1 MGQTNEQVPVK
12 ILPGQVP
19 VNAPTQ
25 MQVHAQAQ
33 AQALVQAQT
42 QALAQAQNH
51 ALIQAH
57 VQPHIHRHVD
67 AHGQGHVHADAP
79 STVIRAAGAGGGRG
93 PSAGCRGR
101 DDGKVELPSFGFTPA
116 PESRRSPGNSVPG
129 NLNSQ
134 DAYLSMVGAQA
145 SPESFER
152 VAHLEEARAQTE
164 REMAAADAMERQIAA
179 MAVRER
185 FKQRA
190 AAHDEASLGAMGCR
204 PGGGGLP
211 AFPGGACREGH
222 GHTRFMLAERDMFPL
237 PSSGYREIPGQAQE
251 SAATRALPSVGPCI
265 APAEM
270 PHGGPERL
278 MMGPPKPRREAA

>member
-1 MGQTNEQVPVK
+1 MG
-12 ILPGQVP
+12 
-19 VNAPTQ
+19 
-25 MQVHAQAQ
+25 
-33 AQALVQAQT
+33 
-42 QALAQAQNH
+42 AQAQNH
-51 ALIQAH
+51 ALMQAQAQSHIQRRVNAE
-57 VQPHIHRHVD
+57 
-67 AHGQGHVHADAP
+67 GQGHVQADAL
-79 STVIRAAGAGGGRG
+79 VRAPGAGGGRG
-93 PSAGCRGR
+93 PIAGCRGL
-101 DDGKVELPSFGFTPA
+101 DDGKVELPSFGFPTV

-190 AAHDEASLGAMGCR
+190 AAHEEASLGAMPCR
-204 PGGGGLP
+204 SGGGGLP
-211 AFPGGACREGH
+211 AFPGGACREGY
-222 GHTRFMLAERDMFPL
+222 GHAQQRSFMLADRERSFMHADMDVLPL
-237 PSSGYREIPGQAQE
+237 PSGGYREMPGQAHE
-251 SAATRALPSVGPCI
+251 SAATRALPSVGPCV

-270 PHGGPERL
+270 SHGGPERL
-278 MMGPPKPRREAA
+278 MMGPPK